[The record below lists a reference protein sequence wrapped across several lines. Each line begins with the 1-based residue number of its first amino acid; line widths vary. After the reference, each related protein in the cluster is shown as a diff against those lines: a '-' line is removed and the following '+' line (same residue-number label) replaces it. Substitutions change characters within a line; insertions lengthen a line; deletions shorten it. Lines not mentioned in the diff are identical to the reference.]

1 MKVVYA
7 AFLLSLVSFNI
18 SIGQNLNVADVFSN
32 THGLKQ
38 KDVTFYEVEGYEIT
52 VLNDK
57 GNWDEKGISK
67 LKRKYKIDK
76 GSNGDMDSLFSLNR
90 CFKRIEQRTP
100 SVKQTGIYY
109 FFPKGD
115 GEILTISL
123 QTLMSRDT
131 LLEYFFVRFI
141 LNNSIPDFLYSSSV
155 VDSIKFANR
164 YIKLGP
170 LCQWMGVHN
179 VQCSSYG
186 QMNWAEFRSL
196 EKAQE
201 MIATQLDV
209 NLNNNLAK
217 VLKQDTVSVVFEG
230 VETNA
235 IKLIYQFK
243 IPEIIAGCNT
253 FAVYFICCEVRGK
266 YVGAVLSQCVY
277 DIETKKLAPLL
288 REVMSLKVE

>member
-1 MKVVYA
+1 M
-7 AFLLSLVSFNI
+7 
-18 SIGQNLNVADVFSN
+18 ADVFSN

-52 VLNDK
+52 VQVDK
-57 GNWDEKGISK
+57 VKWDEKGITK

-76 GSNGDMDSLFSLNR
+76 ESKGGRDSLFSLNR
-90 CFKRIEQRTP
+90 CFKKIEKRTEK
-100 SVKQTGIYY
+100 VKQSGIYY
-109 FFPKGD
+109 FFPQ
-115 GEILTISL
+115 GEDEVLTISL
-123 QTLMSRDT
+123 QTLLSRDT
-131 LLEYFFVRFI
+131 LLEYFFVRYI
-141 LNNSIPDFLYSSSV
+141 LNYSIPDFLYSPAVIDSV
-155 VDSIKFANR
+155 KFANR

-170 LCQWMGVHN
+170 VCQWMGVHN
-179 VQCSSYG
+179 VQCSTYG

-201 MIATQLDV
+201 MIASQLDL
-209 NLNNNLAK
+209 NINNNLAK
-217 VLKQDTVSVVFEG
+217 VLNQDTVSVVFEG
-230 VETNA
+230 IETTA

-266 YVGAVLSQCVY
+266 FVGGVLSQCVY

-288 REVMSLKVE
+288 REVMSLKID